1 MKTLKSVAT
10 HTKFNTLRV
19 NVSAETVKKPLPPKR
34 KPQKIDPK
42 QMLLNTK
49 LQRELE
55 KKGSVSFSPENG
67 NLEIDAGYLRL
78 PADITLL
85 PTHEVGKHLNA
96 FTQQKMYMRT
106 LHLQMQC
113 LTEDCRRGYDQA
125 RYAIASEFS
134 GSKTVTEKDFMVNN
148 DPRVLP
154 SHERWLEAKMK
165 VSMVK
170 DTVDSITDAIFL
182 ISREIS
188 RRESDFN
195 HERREHNVGY
205 SV

>member
-1 MKTLKSVAT
+1 MRLHIPIQGK
-10 HTKFNTLRV
+10 
-19 NVSAETVKKPLPPKR
+19 VSLGNIKKPLPPKR
-34 KPQKIDPK
+34 KAQKIDPK
-42 QMLLNTK
+42 QVLLNTK

-67 NLEIDAGYLRL
+67 NLEIDVGYLRL
-78 PADITLL
+78 PADITML

-113 LTEDCRRGYDQA
+113 LTEDCRREYDKA
-125 RYAIASEFS
+125 RYVIASEFS

-170 DTVDSITDAIFL
+170 DTIDSITDAIFL

-195 HERREHNVGY
+195 HERRDHKVGY
-205 SV
+205 PA